1 MAGKKKTEEP
11 IYPVVPL
18 IKSREEFVSL
28 LQKQIAKGKE
38 LMEISVPL
46 AQQPSPY
53 YGYISHPND
62 TVRYDESAQQ
72 DFIAS
77 FSRWH
82 DFNLSIYRGSFKDP
96 KSIYYH
102 EYESNMWDPI
112 IVTDII
118 KDYKDDIRRLSNHMQ
133 GDIERVELIE
143 CETPIVKPVKE
154 TKQSEENPYKVFISH
169 SSKDAD
175 FVGHLV
181 DLLEVLG
188 IDGNDKLF
196 CSSIP
201 LYGIKISG
209 NIFDTLL
216 TQFMDYKL
224 YVIFVH
230 SDNYYGSPISLNEMG
245 AAWILK
251 SKHCSF
257 LTKGFLYSEMKG
269 VVNDAEIS
277 IKVDDKQAP
286 HRLNQM
292 KDELESLLKLNP
304 IEQNKWEW
312 KRDQFLERV
321 NK

>member
-1 MAGKKKTEEP
+1 MAGKKKIEEP
-11 IYPVVPL
+11 VYPVAPL
-18 IKSREEFVSL
+18 IKSREEFVAL

-38 LMEISVPL
+38 LLEVSVPL
-46 AQQPSPY
+46 AQQHSPY
-53 YGYISHPND
+53 YGYVSHPND
-62 TVRYDESAQQ
+62 TVRYDEAAQQ
-72 DFIAS
+72 DFIDK

-82 DFNLSIYRGSFKDP
+82 DFNLSIYRSSFKVP
-96 KSIYYH
+96 ESIYYH
-102 EYESNMWDPI
+102 EYESNMWNPI

-143 CETPIVKPVKE
+143 CEAPTEIPVRE
-154 TKQSEENPYKVFISH
+154 TKQTEEKPYKVFISH

-201 LYGIKISG
+201 LYGIELSG
-209 NIFDTLL
+209 NIFETLL
-216 TQFMDYKL
+216 SQFKNHNL
-224 YVIFVH
+224 YIIFIH

-245 AAWILK
+245 AAWVLK

-257 LTKGFLYSEMKG
+257 LTKGFPYTGMKG

-277 IKVDDKQAP
+277 IKVDDKQAS

-292 KDELESLLKLNP
+292 KEELVSLLKLNP

-312 KRDQFLERV
+312 KRNQFLERV

>member
-1 MAGKKKTEEP
+1 MVGKKKTEEP
-11 IYPVVPL
+11 VYPIVPL
-18 IKSREEFVSL
+18 IKSREEFVAL

-38 LMEISVPL
+38 LLEISVPL
-46 AQQPSPY
+46 AQQPSSY
-53 YGYISHPND
+53 YGYVSHPND
-62 TVRYDESAQQ
+62 TVRYDDAAQQ
-72 DFIAS
+72 DFIAK

-82 DFNLSIYRGSFKDP
+82 DFNKSIYRSSFKVP
-96 KSIYYH
+96 ESIYYH
-102 EYESNMWDPI
+102 EYESNIWNPI

-118 KDYKDDIRRLSNHMQ
+118 KDYKDDIKRLSNHMQ
-133 GDIERVELIE
+133 GDIERVELIG
-143 CETPIVKPVKE
+143 CEVPDKGPVKGK
-154 TKQSEENPYKVFISH
+154 KQSEEKSYKVFISH
-169 SSKDAD
+169 SSKDVD

-188 IDGNDKLF
+188 IDGNNKLF

-201 LYGIKISG
+201 LYGIELSG

-216 TQFMDYKL
+216 TQFKNHKL

-230 SDNYYGSPISLNEMG
+230 SDNYYSSPISLNEMG
-245 AAWILK
+245 AAWVLK

-257 LTKGFLYSEMKG
+257 LTKGFPYAGMKG
-269 VVNDAEIS
+269 VVNDTEIS

-292 KDELESLLKLNP
+292 KDELVSLLKLNP